1 MATLTSIPATWRR
14 LLPQGLSGHHAL
26 FEPEMIRFTMRRDDA
41 PTLDGEAVQRL
52 MSLLD
57 AVEDAEDTDEGRDW
71 IAGAPL
77 PVQETL
83 VRAYFE
89 TLFAYL
95 DEHSSP
101 IN

>member
-1 MATLTSIPATWRR
+1 MWRR
-14 LLPQGLSGHHAL
+14 LLPQGLSGHHGL
-26 FEPEMIRFTMRRDDA
+26 FEPELVRFAMRRDDA
-41 PTLDGEAVQRL
+41 PALDSGAWVRM
-52 MSLLD
+52 MSVLA
-57 AVEDAEDTDEGRDW
+57 AVEEAEDADERRDW

-95 DEHSSP
+95 DQGSSP
-101 IN
+101 VN

>member
-1 MATLTSIPATWRR
+1 MWRA

-26 FEPEMIRFTMRRDDA
+26 FEPELIRFAMRREAA
-41 PTLDGEAVQRL
+41 PPLDSGALIRM
-52 MSLLD
+52 MSVLA
-57 AVEDAEDTDEGRDW
+57 AVEGSEDVDERRDW

-89 TLFAYL
+89 TLFDFL
-95 DEHSSP
+95 DLGSSAV
-101 IN
+101 N